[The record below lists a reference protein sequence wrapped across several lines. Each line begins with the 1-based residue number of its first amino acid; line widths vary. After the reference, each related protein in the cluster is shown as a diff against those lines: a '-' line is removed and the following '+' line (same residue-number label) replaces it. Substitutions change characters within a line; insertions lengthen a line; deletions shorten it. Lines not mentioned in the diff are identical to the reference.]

1 MIMKS
6 FHDLITERRTIRRY
20 TTEPVDPDHVRLI
33 LEAALMAPTSKSS
46 RSRNLCV
53 STTLKYLS
61 DRRLQNP
68 PEPSPIKK
76 LPARDSGH
84 RRSGPHRALD

>member
-1 MIMKS
+1 MQLSESAISPFILIPLSLMIMKS

-46 RSRNLCV
+46 RSWRICV
-53 STTLKYLS
+53 Y
-61 DRRLQNP
+61 RRP
-68 PEPSPIKK
+68 
-76 LPARDSGH
+76 
-84 RRSGPHRALD
+84 